1 VLSAEGML
9 PGPYHQSS
17 TCEEDHLAGVT
28 VDHGSAAA
36 DEQPSAVMGCITA
49 IPICGGFCADTQ
61 SPETGCLRHFSNE
74 TTPPQPCLKRYA
86 CRRFWEHS
94 PWCRGIGRVG
104 TAFGDRN
111 RGYIMLSAFAVSFV
125 AWILT
130 FAAFAATSSQA
141 GMIRDTCWAKST
153 ATFSPTLHPPL
164 GATVTSYVGIGSR
177 VDVIDTPGEAS
188 TTSVV
193 EWSTPGSCT
202 LLNGVSYPRCEQ
214 CGAKSQEALQ
224 WLITSAITQVFQMT
238 TDLQRTTRYGD
249 LNCQKAL
256 GTLTGIYGTVATMQ
270 SLKAFMYECAGR
282 GPEEYFRHRVEYL
295 LPVPAETAANASGAN
310 ANAANANAA
319 NASSAER
326 VAVEI
331 RGGPGFALL
340 LLATLLKLYD
350 VACHAS
356 VPTPLPKREAAAQ
369 GLGLQEYMQRSRE
382 ETRFGRVVADAQAL
396 LLEPQLQAAQSTEAR
411 RLRLPLPRM
420 HPRAGASAG
429 LQGEGAQGV
438 RDVPVQVRLP
448 GVELGRQGT
457 LQAGAG
463 GDGAVA
469 KAEAAAAAAAKAEA
483 ERVAAAEEAAEAAAV
498 AAEAERVAAAEAAA
512 EAAAAAEAE
521 AERVAAAEEEAA
533 AKEAEAEAERFAAAE
548 AEAAAAEAEAER
560 VAAVAAAKAE
570 AERVAAAEA
579 AEAAAKEAEAKR
591 AAAESGAAREAG

>member
-1 VLSAEGML
+1 M
-9 PGPYHQSS
+9 
-17 TCEEDHLAGVT
+17 AGLT
-28 VDHGSAAA
+28 VDHGSAA
-36 DEQPSAVMGCITA
+36 DDQPSAVMGCITA

-104 TAFGDRN
+104 AAFGDRN

-295 LPVPAETAANASGAN
+295 LPVPAE
-310 ANAANANAA
+310 AA
-319 NASSAER
+319 NASSVER

-356 VPTPLPKREAAAQ
+356 VPTPLPKREAAAH

-382 ETRFGRVVADAQAL
+382 ETRFGRVVVADSQAL
-396 LLEPQLQAAQSTEAR
+396 LPEPRLQAAQSSTEAR
-411 RLRLPLPRM
+411 RLPPP
-420 HPRAGASAG
+420 HPRAGASGGLG
-429 LQGEGAQGV
+429 LQGEGAQGA

-448 GVELGRQGT
+448 GVELGRRRDTLGGT

-498 AAEAERVAAAEAAA
+498 AAEAERVAAAEAAEAAA

-548 AEAAAAEAEAER
+548 AEAAAAEAER

-591 AAAESGAAREAG
+591 AAAESRAAREAG